1 MKADGMRVWRG
12 LRGGVCAVIALYL
25 LAPLAIVVAISFS
38 SAPFLRFPPPG
49 ISLRW
54 YDSLFSDP
62 AWLAAIG
69 NSVTVLIPASI
80 LATLLGTSSAYALV
94 RGRVPGASVVF
105 ACLMLPLVVPAI
117 ITAAALYGV
126 YAGLG
131 LNGTITG
138 LVIGHTVLIT
148 PYVVAT
154 VGAALRTLDPMLEN
168 AAATLGAPPWAGF
181 RRVTFPLILPSV
193 LSGLLF
199 AMVISFDE
207 LLVSLFVSTT
217 RTRTV
222 PVLMWSNVRG
232 DFDPT
237 ITAIATLSFA
247 LAVLALLL
255 DLALRPTA

>member
-1 MKADGMRVWRG
+1 MTAWRL
-12 LRGGVCAVIALYL
+12 LRGSVCAVITLYL
-25 LAPLAIVVAISFS
+25 IAPLAIVVVISFS
-38 SAPFLRFPPPG
+38 AAPFLQFPPPG
-49 ISLRW
+49 LSLRW
-54 YDSLFSDP
+54 YHRLLTDP
-62 AWLAAIG
+62 GWLAAIG
-69 NSVTVLIPASI
+69 NSITVLIPASV
-80 LATLLGTSSAYALV
+80 LATLLGTSAAYALV
-94 RGRVPGASVVF
+94 RGRVPGASLVF
-105 ACLMLPLVVPAI
+105 AILMLPLVVPAI

-148 PYVVAT
+148 PYVIAT

-168 AAATLGAPPWAGF
+168 AAATLGAPPWAAF
-181 RRVTFPLILPSV
+181 RRITLPLILPSI

-207 LLVSLFVSTT
+207 LLVSLFVSTA

-222 PVLMWSNVRG
+222 PVLMWSNLRG

-237 ITAIATLSFA
+237 IAAIATLSFA
-247 LAVLALLL
+247 LAILALLL
-255 DLALRPTA
+255 DVALRPAAAAR

>member
-1 MKADGMRVWRG
+1 M
-12 LRGGVCAVIALYL
+12 
-25 LAPLAIVVAISFS
+25 
-38 SAPFLRFPPPG
+38 
-49 ISLRW
+49 
-54 YDSLFSDP
+54 
-62 AWLAAIG
+62 
-69 NSVTVLIPASI
+69 
-80 LATLLGTSSAYALV
+80 V
-94 RGRVPGASVVF
+94 RGRVPGASLVF
-105 ACLMLPLVVPAI
+105 AILMLPLVVPAI

-148 PYVVAT
+148 PYVIAT

-181 RRVTFPLILPSV
+181 RRITLPLILPSI

-207 LLVSLFVSTT
+207 LLVSLFVSTA

-222 PVLMWSNVRG
+222 PVLMWSNLRG

-237 ITAIATLSFA
+237 IAAIATLSFA
-247 LAVLALLL
+247 LAILALLL
-255 DLALRPTA
+255 DVALRPAAAAR